1 MLKIEIGDDQM
12 NEYICSGG
20 LKVKVWHKRKD
31 TNNPLRLEAVPLTIK
46 DHKYRG
52 QIQAGP
58 AISTLFND
66 KDQKHIDLYGDQ
78 NYQRG
83 VFNWPKMFLVTELH
97 AQAMPFDAGIDGASF
112 IIGEKTMIHFNGT
125 EFITR
130 SDKLQDALDNGMLIY
145 PEQSFRISAYSYY
158 QEGMMFYGRI
168 GGWLLR
174 EIA

>member
-1 MLKIEIGDDQM
+1 MLKIEICDDQVD
-12 NEYICSGG
+12 EYVCSGPM
-20 LKVKVWHKRKD
+20 VNVWHKRKD
-31 TNNPLRLEAVPLTIK
+31 VNNPLRLEAVPLTIK

-52 QIQAGP
+52 HIQAGP
-58 AISTLFND
+58 SICTLFEDNR
-66 KDQKHIDLYGDQ
+66 QKNIDPHGDQ

-97 AQAMPFDAGIDGASF
+97 AQAMPFDVGIDGASF

-125 EFITR
+125 EFLSR
-130 SDKLQDALDNGMLIY
+130 SYKLQDALDNGMLIY
-145 PEQSFRISAYSYY
+145 SEQNFRISTYSYY
-158 QEGMMFYGRI
+158 QKGMMIYGRI